1 MRSASSL
8 PSLLSALAL
17 LLAVGGLGSP
27 GFAQSSAPENGTA
40 LNLTVG
46 EVGVSIGDSKRT
58 TGLRLND
65 RDRSLQRV
73 TGVNLTL
80 WEPHDEAGGTVNGLA
95 VGLPLTGAD
104 RLRGIG
110 LGGGLATET
119 AMDGIAFGAVGLGSG
134 QRIRGIAVGGLG
146 VGAGENADGLLL
158 GGLGAGAGT
167 AVSGVL
173 VGGLGAG
180 AGEQATGVLLGGLGA
195 GAGDDASGV
204 LIGGLGA
211 GAGGRATGLFVGGLG
226 AGAGDTVTGVGLSLG
241 GVAAGD
247 DLTGIGVGGLGLAA
261 GNRLSGIGVGG
272 VGIATGDAITGLAVA
287 GASVIS
293 PSLTGVSVAGG
304 YTRTED
310 GPLRGAVVSAYNDIR
325 GPQHGLSI
333 GLYNYT
339 RALHGVQI
347 GLLNVARNNPDWARV
362 LPVLNLNL

>member
-1 MRSASSL
+1 MRSVFSL
-8 PSLLSALAL
+8 TSALGAL
-17 LLAVGGLGSP
+17 SIFLAAAGLGSP
-27 GFAQSSAPENGTA
+27 SFAQSSPPENGTA
-40 LNLTVG
+40 LNLTIG
-46 EVGVSIGDSKRT
+46 EVGVSIGDSERT

-65 RDRSLQRV
+65 RDRHLQRV

-80 WEPHDEAGGTVNGLA
+80 RAPQDEASGTVNGLA
-95 VGLPLTGAD
+95 VGLPLTGAN

-110 LGGGLATET
+110 LGGGLAMET
-119 AMDGIAFGAVGLGSG
+119 AMDGIAVGAVGLGSG
-134 QRIRGIAVGGLG
+134 ERIRGIAVGGLG
-146 VGAGENADGLLL
+146 VGAGGRADGLLVGGLGAGAGSAVNGVLL
-158 GGLGAGAGT
+158 GGLGAGAGDR
-167 AVSGVL
+167 ANGVL

-180 AGEQATGVLLGGLGA
+180 AGE
-195 GAGDDASGV
+195 DASGL

-211 GAGGRATGLFVGGLG
+211 GAGDRATGLFVGGLG
-226 AGAGDTVTGVGLSLG
+226 AGAGETVTGVGLSLG

-247 DLTGIGVGGLGLAA
+247 HLAGIGVGGVGLAA
-261 GNRLSGIGVGG
+261 GNRLSGIGIGG

-287 GASVIS
+287 GASVIT

-339 RALHGVQI
+339 RALHGVQL
-347 GLLNVARNNPDWARV
+347 GLINVARNNPDWARV